1 MPANYRDPKPIRS
14 YGIEWRVTPCSFVPN
29 ASDTTAAPIAN
40 TTVGPISVAR
50 TSTGLYTVTLTG
62 GGAPRAIIQHSY
74 EAPAG
79 LRGQFW
85 QQLSAVNDTVGTFV
99 LWNMNVGTTTL
110 VNFTATADQVV
121 HLTVFQQ
128 ASSYTR

>member
-1 MPANYRDPKPIRS
+1 MPPINRNSKPLKAL
-14 YGIEWRVTPCSFVPN
+14 GIEWVVTPCGFVPN
-29 ASDTTAAPIAN
+29 ASDTTAAPSSVI
-40 TTVGPISVAR
+40 GPISVAR
-50 TSTGLYTVTLTG
+50 TSTGLYTVTATA
-62 GGAPRAIIQHSY
+62 GGAPRTLFFASY

-85 QQLSAVNDTVGTFV
+85 QQVSAVNDTVASAI

-121 HLTVFQQ
+121 HLLMLQQ

>member
-1 MPANYRDPKPIRS
+1 MAFNYRDQKPIKS
-14 YGIEWRVTPCSFVPN
+14 LGIGWFATPCGFVPN
-29 ASDTTAAPIAN
+29 ASDTTVAP
-40 TTVGPISVAR
+40 TTVVGPITVAR
-50 TSTGLYTVTLTG
+50 TSTGLYTITAKG
-62 GGAPRAIIQHSY
+62 GSPLMIVQQSY

-85 QQLSAVNDTVGTFV
+85 QQLSNVNDTVGTFV

-110 VNFTATADQVV
+110 VNFTATTDQFV
-121 HLTVFQQ
+121 HLTMFQQ